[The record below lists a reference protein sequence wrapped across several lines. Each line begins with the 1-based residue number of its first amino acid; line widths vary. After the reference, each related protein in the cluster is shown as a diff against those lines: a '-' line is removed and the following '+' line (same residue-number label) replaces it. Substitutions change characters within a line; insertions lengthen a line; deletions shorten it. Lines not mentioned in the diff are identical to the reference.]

1 MADIIDLLTP
11 ARARTSINP
20 EDAVADAIM
29 DNLALSSSRL
39 RRKLEM
45 LKASLMEADKS
56 VQLAMVSAT
65 DEERPELEALAAE
78 IEENWK
84 KLTAGTHALYTADET
99 HREVS
104 QHLGKQRCKRYVNS
118 YRLACGPINY

>member
-1 MADIIDLLTP
+1 MAEIIDLLTP
-11 ARARTSINP
+11 ARPRTTTNP
-20 EDAVADAIM
+20 EDSVEDAIM

-39 RRKLEM
+39 RRSLE
-45 LKASLMEADKS
+45 LLQASLMVADKE
-56 VQLAMVSAT
+56 VQSAIESAS
-65 DEERPELEALAAE
+65 DEERPELEAWAAE